1 MKKIWDAGAIGTDN
15 PEALLNAV
23 FYYNGINFILRG
35 GSEHRCLSL
44 SQLQFGIDQTNG
56 LEYVEYTEMGSKNRP
71 GGSKQLNL
79 TNKNIRHYSQTQL
92 GTHCHVYLLRLYIS
106 KLPPAATEAD
116 LFYCRPLKKFEKSAY
131 WYSSSPLGHNTLDK
145 KLKLIFDRAKISSAR
160 KSNHSLRATSISRL
174 YQAEVPEKL
183 IMERSGHL
191 TKEGLRSYERTSSEQ
206 LQSVCKTLASFV
218 PVGSSETTHE
228 LSSTSKSEFPSDGI
242 KDKEKPENDT
252 ASNS

>member
-1 MKKIWDAGAIGTDN
+1 MSICCDCIFRNFHQQQLKQICFIVGHRKNLKKVLIGT
-15 PEALLNAV
+15 
-23 FYYNGINFILRG
+23 
-35 GSEHRCLSL
+35 
-44 SQLQFGIDQTNG
+44 
-56 LEYVEYTEMGSKNRP
+56 
-71 GGSKQLNL
+71 
-79 TNKNIRHYSQTQL
+79 
-92 GTHCHVYLLRLYIS
+92 
-106 KLPPAATEAD
+106 
-116 LFYCRPLKKFEKSAY
+116 
-131 WYSSSPLGHNTLDK
+131 LGHNTLDK

-218 PVGSSETTHE
+218 PVETTHE

-252 ASNS
+252 ASSSTSINETAEFPSDEIKDKENLKMTRHQAAMKQLVMF